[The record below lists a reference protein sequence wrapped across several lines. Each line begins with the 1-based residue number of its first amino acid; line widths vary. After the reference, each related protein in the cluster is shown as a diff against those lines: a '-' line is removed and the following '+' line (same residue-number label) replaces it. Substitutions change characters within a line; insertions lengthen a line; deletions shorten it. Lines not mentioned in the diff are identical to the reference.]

1 VTVSTWA
8 SKSATVQSAV
18 LVGGAAAALG
28 LRLVIGGA
36 AAGVS
41 PAAAL
46 VFAAAFIALAI
57 ADGWRPGD
65 IRLRQLAVGT
75 LGGAVL
81 CIPPTITRLAGHGIG
96 AGPWRDY
103 PTWALVVAAV
113 AVAEEVLLRGA
124 LYDRLAA
131 GAGNLLAIGIGAI
144 LFAALHVPLYG
155 GHAVILDLAVGVWLG
170 ALRLATGGVAAPAA
184 AHTVADWAAWWLR

>member
-1 VTVSTWA
+1 MTSSARAVTTSV
-8 SKSATVQSAV
+8 ATPGI

-28 LRLVIGGA
+28 LRVVIGGRP
-36 AAGVS
+36 AGVS

-46 VFAAAFIALAI
+46 VFAAALVALAV
-57 ADGWRPGD
+57 AAGWRPG
-65 IRLRQLAVGT
+65 RTSMGRVAGGV

-81 CIPPTITRLAGHGIG
+81 CIPSMITRMSGPGHGG
-96 AGPWRDY
+96 APWRDFLG
-103 PTWALVVAAV
+103 WALVVAAV

-124 LYDRLAA
+124 LYDHLVTVGGDA
-131 GAGNLLAIGIGAI
+131 LAIGVGAL

-155 GHAVILDLAVGVWLG
+155 AHAVILDLAVGVWLG